1 MYLYPKEIVS
11 DMYVSKL
18 GGFSYEME
26 RDEIGINVKAI
37 EVNTSIIANETFAKL
52 RFFNERIKP
61 YFLKETFRIVGIE
74 EYMDCY
80 ELSKN
85 GEIVLF
91 EELEDKFGENEGKEV
106 IINTVESFRID
117 GDYTRIINA
126 FKRIWSSENLIR
138 RN

>member
-11 DMYVSKL
+11 DIYVSRL
-18 GGFSYEME
+18 GGFSYEMD
-26 RDEIGINVKAI
+26 RNEIGINAKAI

-52 RFFNERIKP
+52 KFFNECKP
-61 YFLKETFRIVGIE
+61 YFLRETFKIVGIE

-85 GEIVLF
+85 GEVVLS
-91 EELEDKFGENEGKEV
+91 EELEDKFGKNEGKEV

-117 GDYTRIINA
+117 GDYTKIIKA
-126 FKRIWSSENLIR
+126 FRRIWSSENLIR

>member
-11 DMYVSKL
+11 DIYVSKL

-26 RDEIGINVKAI
+26 RDEIGINMKAI

-52 RFFNERIKP
+52 RFFGDISKP
-61 YFLKETFRIVGIE
+61 YFLRKSFRIVGIE

-80 ELSKN
+80 RLSRN
-85 GEIVLF
+85 GEVVLS
-91 EELEDKFGENEGKEV
+91 EELEDEFGEKKGKDV

-117 GDYTRIINA
+117 GDYTKIINA
-126 FKRIWSSENLIR
+126 FKRIWSSENLVR